1 MGVGIPPCSGRC
13 RPFLAD
19 AARESVTGL
28 YDELRGFAVN
38 GAHLPPKF
46 GVDVLTIVRNIGF
59 GFACWAYL

>member
-28 YDELRGFAVN
+28 YDELRGFAG
-38 GAHLPPKF
+38 GAG
-46 GVDVLTIVRNIGF
+46 GVRF
-59 GFACWAYL
+59 FRAKS